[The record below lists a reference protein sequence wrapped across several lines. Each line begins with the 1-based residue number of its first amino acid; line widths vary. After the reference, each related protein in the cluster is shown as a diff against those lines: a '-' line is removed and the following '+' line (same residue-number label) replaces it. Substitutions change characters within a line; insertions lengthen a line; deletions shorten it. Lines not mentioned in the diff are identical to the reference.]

1 MENKI
6 NKNIINTKK
15 CDTWCEMLLS
25 IMELTKELNK
35 DEKRYIL
42 NNVIIGLSLGDLQ
55 ELKENSNL
63 KY

>member
-15 CDTWCEMLLS
+15 YGTWCEMLLS